1 MKEIELENLAK
12 ELESVG
18 GDSLSLVILWN
29 SECSH
34 CKPFLEM
41 VGNVELNFPKYKFYK
56 VHVDDIPLFA
66 PPAIPSVSVFYNGS
80 RFFEGLGVTNQQTFE
95 QGLKF
100 WQTEWETNIR
110 KHNGH

>member
-1 MKEIELENLAK
+1 MKEIELKNLAK

-56 VHVDDIPLFA
+56 VHVDDVPLFA

-95 QGLKF
+95 QCLEL
-100 WQTEWETNIR
+100 WQTEWETNVR